1 MRFWE
6 TIVRF
11 AVSRMPSFMISS
23 TTPFHCVIKA
33 WHAHERELR
42 IFLRHQ
48 LSSAEAGDDLL
59 QEVFIKA
66 VQQGAGF
73 CQLDN
78 SRAWLFQVARHLIT
92 DRYRRQTHENWVSLP
107 ENLPAQAPEVEPVAA
122 MSQCI
127 ARVLSELSVVE
138 SEIIEQCDLRE
149 VKQADFARQHGLSL
163 AAVKSRLRRARLRL
177 REKLLVSCQVRL
189 DEDGHVVD
197 FVPR

>member
-1 MRFWE
+1 MDTRPSALEHDDWLAHAQALRRLARGL
-6 TIVRF
+6 VRDGHD
-11 AVSRMPSFMISS
+11 V
-23 TTPFHCVIKA
+23 
-33 WHAHERELR
+33 E
-42 IFLRHQ
+42 
-48 LSSAEAGDDLL
+48 DLV

-127 ARVLSELSVVE
+127 ARVLSDLSVVE

-189 DEDGHVVD
+189 DEGGHVVD